1 VVKSNHSFSTGK
13 EGFIPE
19 AGKRGQLPV
28 SPVDK
33 PLPPLPNGVSD
44 TRTLQTDVSIGF
56 PKRPRRRTMH
66 HERHPPLDVAN
77 SLPDG
82 LYKGKLKLE
91 KHILPS
97 LDWAGLSVKVSR
109 SGFQPS
115 IRIADYSSSISFKSQ
130 FFLVKMNFVPGSR
143 YAYYGP
149 LKDGPEKAFTNSK
162 DSFTLFI
169 LISISTW
176 KLLPNRPHTCW
187 SLLYAFVL

>member
-1 VVKSNHSFSTGK
+1 
-13 EGFIPE
+13 
-19 AGKRGQLPV
+19 
-28 SPVDK
+28 
-33 PLPPLPNGVSD
+33 
-44 TRTLQTDVSIGF
+44 
-56 PKRPRRRTMH
+56 MH

-115 IRIADYSSSISFKSQ
+115 IRIADYSSSILFKSQ

-149 LKDGPEKAFTNSK
+149 LEDGPQKAFVNSK

-169 LISISTW
+169 PISISTW
-176 KLLPNRPHTCW
+176 KLLPNRPPHMLVFALCVRSIVTVIQCNMITDTISLDVKDRDASIAYIYHTLC
-187 SLLYAFVL
+187 STV